1 MRWIDGEI
9 GELVQG
15 GDFIVCS
22 NISYM
27 CVFYYCRTYYMSYI
41 VDAKSAFYDPGP
53 FYYKC
58 YMFILQ
64 MYELTIEQ

>member
-1 MRWIDGEI
+1 
-9 GELVQG
+9 
-15 GDFIVCS
+15 
-22 NISYM
+22 
-27 CVFYYCRTYYMSYI
+27 MSYI

-64 MYELTIEQ
+64 MYELTIAQ